1 MLKVAKDN
9 YKTYRH
15 PTTRDVEPHIK
26 RLLATAATAMLL
38 ALLAGKSTAPS
49 FSLMATA
56 ISVIAGFTFSALF
69 SGHAIA
75 IADLPSACSPE
86 DVDDRSRLDSL
97 DANHKIRTKYFLAL
111 CILELAFLAALV
123 VDFSLPTFIK
133 DLASDAYRYA
143 YRIPTT
149 PILPKIHEVRDG
161 LAMTKLVIVWAMN
174 SCAIFIFAECL
185 YTFHRLSE
193 SILKIIEIRKK
204 YLQRHSALKRRPPT

>member
-9 YKTYRH
+9 YDTYRH
-15 PTTRDVEPHIK
+15 PTTKVLESHRV
-26 RLLATAATAMLL
+26 RLLATAAAAILL

-75 IADLPSACSPE
+75 IADLPGSKSPE
-86 DVDDRSRLDSL
+86 DVDDRKRLDAL
-97 DANHKIRTKYFLAL
+97 DTNHKIRTKYFLAL

-123 VDFSLPTFIK
+123 VDFTLPSIVK
-133 DLASDAYRYA
+133 DFTAVAYEKVHLSSM
-143 YRIPTT
+143 PLKT
-149 PILPKIHEVRDG
+149 PSIHSVRDT
-161 LAMTKLVIVWAMN
+161 LDLLKIATIWSLN
-174 SCAIFIFAECL
+174 SFAIFIFAECL

-193 SILKIIEIRKK
+193 SILKIIEIRKL
-204 YLQRHSALKRRPPT
+204 YLQRHSAEKR